1 MKKKKNDCSR
11 EELLSQDELTMLHAE
26 LRNSGEDRSKLPPHD
41 TSDRANAVRFAKK
54 NPIFI
59 ASACVIVLILIAAL
73 IFGGIMLA
81 NHLASRPNT
90 SDFTVYLGTE
100 SYEMPYG
107 EAMREGTLYV
117 DMKKIATYAGMITSG
132 SETKIKFTA
141 SSEQYL
147 RFENDSEFAVISGSK
162 VEMPVK
168 AIVTKDVCLVPFDFL
183 KKVVSQGLSLK
194 LDTKNNV
201 IKVTRQLYKD
211 TKEPAA
217 FLFVTD
223 SFTVIQ
229 TIKPAQK
236 EEISADAYPID
247 IAPYLSYIAPENAT
261 DYLVLANKQNAL
273 SATYEPSDLVGLMT
287 DEIGVSAKNSSL
299 QLRRNA
305 AYALKAMMLAME
317 AENPA
322 LVEELLVTSAY
333 RDYAYQ
339 QKLYERYVNEY
350 LATGMTEA
358 EAMAEASKTSARA
371 GESEH
376 QTGLCFDFITES
388 MMGILDERFE
398 NTAAFDWLKDHAHL
412 YGFILR
418 YPSDKV
424 ALTGYDYEPWHYRFV
439 GRDAAIEIYNAG
451 LCFEEYLELN

>member
-1 MKKKKNDCSR
+1 MKKKKNCSS
-11 EELLSQDELTMLHAE
+11 EELLSREELTMLHAE
-26 LRNSGEDRSKLPPHD
+26 LRNAGEDRSKLPPHD

-54 NPIFI
+54 NPLFI
-59 ASACVIVLILIAAL
+59 ASACVILLILIAAL

-81 NHLASRPNT
+81 KTLSARPCT
-90 SDFTVYLGTE
+90 DDFTIYLGKE
-100 SYEMPYG
+100 AYEMPYN
-107 EAMREGTLYV
+107 EAMRDGTLYV
-117 DMKKIATYAGMITSG
+117 DAKPIAKFAGMITSG
-132 SETKIKFTA
+132 SEQKVKFTA
-141 SSEQYL
+141 SDEHYL
-147 RFENDSEFAVISGSK
+147 RFENDSEFAVINGNK

-168 AIVTKDVCLVPFDFL
+168 AIVNKDVCLVPFSVL
-183 KKVVSQGLSLK
+183 QKVVSQGLRLN
-194 LDTKNNV
+194 LDTVTNT
-201 IKVTRQLYKD
+201 IKITRQLYKD

-217 FLFVTD
+217 LLFAAD
-223 SFTVIQ
+223 GFTVIQ
-229 TIKPAQK
+229 AIKPVEK
-236 EEISADAYPID
+236 EEIGAAAYPID
-247 IAPYLSYIAPENAT
+247 IAPYLSYIEPSNASE
-261 DYLVLANKQNAL
+261 YLILANKQNAL
-273 SATYEPSDLVGLMT
+273 SSSYEPADLVGLRT
-287 DEIGVSAKNSSL
+287 DEIDVPAKNASL

-322 LVEELLVTSAY
+322 LVEELFVTSAY

-339 QKLYERYVNEY
+339 QKLYDKYVGEY
-350 LATGMTEA
+350 LAAGMTEA

-388 MMGILDERFE
+388 MAGILDERFE
-398 NTAAFDWLKDHAHL
+398 NTHAFTWLKEHAHL

-424 ALTGYDYEPWHYRFV
+424 AITGYDYEPWHYRFV
-439 GRDAAIEIYNAG
+439 GRETAVKIHNAG